1 VPGFRTVNEA
11 ILAATLRPTGPLR
24 PTGLSG
30 VCSTKGLMAD
40 DSLASCGAAV
50 TMAGPDDE
58 DTFAERL
65 LNFPRAIFRWA
76 SPAPRSGSRTT
87 GSGTTGCR
95 TTGSAAG
102 CLNPLTLLKLL
113 VGLLLVVL
121 LPFYMLPLLV
131 VRIATLGRSSIRYNS
146 VITVTSG
153 EQARWSYGALD
164 AVPDL
169 PSVQAGAAAIAAHD
183 TEFEPDKLMNWA
195 MATTE
200 LIRVSLIS
208 GDATPARTFMA
219 NGLFRTYLALLELRA
234 QAEVVCEGSWHC
246 TRATLVDALST
257 PLVDE
262 VRVRLTCTGWCC
274 DRHAPSG
281 LALRGSPDTR
291 TWSEDLT
298 FGRSASAISPAAG
311 GLPAKHCPSCGAP
324 LDLDENGACRYCD
337 GIVTAG
343 RHDWVLIGWRREAS

>member
-1 VPGFRTVNEA
+1 
-11 ILAATLRPTGPLR
+11 
-24 PTGLSG
+24 
-30 VCSTKGLMAD
+30 MAD

-87 GSGTTGCR
+87 RSGTTGSR

-121 LPFYMLPLLV
+121 LPFYMLPLLM

-153 EQARWSYGALD
+153 EQARWGYGALD

-183 TEFEPDKLMNWA
+183 PDFEPGKLMNWA
-195 MATTE
+195 MAATE
-200 LIRVSLIS
+200 LIRVSLTS
-208 GDATPARTFMA
+208 GDATPATDVYGER
-219 NGLFRTYLALLELRA
+219 ALPHLSGPAGIARSGRGGVRG
-234 QAEVVCEGSWHC
+234 VVALHPRDS
-246 TRATLVDALST
+246 RRRFVD
-257 PLVDE
+257 
-262 VRVRLTCTGWCC
+262 
-274 DRHAPSG
+274 
-281 LALRGSPDTR
+281 
-291 TWSEDLT
+291 
-298 FGRSASAISPAAG
+298 PA
-311 GLPAKHCPSCGAP
+311 
-324 LDLDENGACRYCD
+324 
-337 GIVTAG
+337 
-343 RHDWVLIGWRREAS
+343 RR